1 MGWTVI
7 ERTRQRMVFLVECI
21 LSLLARFHCFSPLPF
36 SRAGASSYSP
46 TLTGNF
52 LPRRDIVSDVV
63 VSVDGVEV
71 RWVSGGSLAVLRS
84 SFKVPVA
91 GLQTVGETR
100 PRSAEEQPGDFEC
113 LLLRELDAPDA
124 IPILVEE

>member
-1 MGWTVI
+1 M
-7 ERTRQRMVFLVECI
+7 
-21 LSLLARFHCFSPLPF
+21 
-36 SRAGASSYSP
+36 
-46 TLTGNF
+46 
-52 LPRRDIVSDVV
+52 SDVV

-100 PRSAEEQPGDFEC
+100 PGFSRRTAGR
-113 LLLRELDAPDA
+113 LRMFTIERAGCAGCNADTG
-124 IPILVEE
+124 

>member
-7 ERTRQRMVFLVECI
+7 ERACQRLVFRIACI
-21 LSLLARFHCFSPLPF
+21 LSLLAQLHRSSSSSSLF
-36 SRAGASSYSP
+36 SRVGASGYSP

-71 RWVSGGSLAVLRS
+71 RWVIGR
-84 SFKVPVA
+84 
-91 GLQTVGETR
+91 
-100 PRSAEEQPGDFEC
+100 
-113 LLLRELDAPDA
+113 
-124 IPILVEE
+124 